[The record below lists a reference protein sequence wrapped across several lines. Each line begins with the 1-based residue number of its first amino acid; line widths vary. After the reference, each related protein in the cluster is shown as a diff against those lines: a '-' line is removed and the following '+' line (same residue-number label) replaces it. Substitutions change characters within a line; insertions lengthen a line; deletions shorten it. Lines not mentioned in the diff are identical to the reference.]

1 MAKRSLPDSGVD
13 WLSDLVRAKSQPK
26 AFVDPATRTL
36 SRHRWWT
43 RVHGSRPQPIALHNA
58 TGVWAERREGLSLYY
73 LTWAR
78 GGGVLVGGGGG
89 GGADDFS

>member
-1 MAKRSLPDSGVD
+1 
-13 WLSDLVRAKSQPK
+13 
-26 AFVDPATRTL
+26 
-36 SRHRWWT
+36 
-43 RVHGSRPQPIALHNA
+43 
-58 TGVWAERREGLSLYY
+58 VWAERREGLSLYY